1 MATFNLFKHIS
12 VCNMVERGYDKKAAL
27 IADGQLFVSSDLDLP
42 YPFCLSSAG
51 PIIHTKSLVFHFDKH
66 RIKMQVTRNNDVQFH
81 LIQAPRNF
89 SIFRNGRKY
98 IDNVE
103 ILPARFHAP
112 NQVFLNLES
121 RCIFNC
127 LFCEQR
133 KNPLH
138 INNYLDSKKIYSYL
152 KKALEYPSIA
162 SVAFTS
168 GIYPDNAVI
177 IRKFCS
183 VINQV
188 KNINDELPIGVEPF
202 IDNHLQID
210 ELKRVGADEIK
221 INLQI
226 PDKELFKKFCPDMNQ
241 SQILNMLD
249 YAVDVFGKGKVCSNI
264 LFGLGESDKSIIDAI
279 EDLVSRGV
287 TPSLRK
293 VRYNQ
298 QINRNGLKELGKQ
311 TFNIT
316 KDRIVNLG
324 YKQKQILSKNNLT
337 PKSFDTMCHKCYC
350 CDLAPF
356 IDF

>member
-1 MATFNLFKHIS
+1 
-12 VCNMVERGYDKKAAL
+12 MVERGCDKKAAL
-27 IADGQLFVSSDLDLP
+27 IADGQLFVSSELDLP

-51 PIIHTKSLVFHFDKH
+51 PIIRTKSLVFRFDKH
-66 RIKMQVTRNNDVQFH
+66 RIKMEITRHNNVQFH
-81 LIQAPRNF
+81 LIQAAKKF
-89 SIFRNGRKY
+89 SIYRNGRKY
-98 IDNVE
+98 IDYVE

-152 KKALEYPSIA
+152 KKALEYPSIE

-168 GIYPDNAVI
+168 GIYPDNESI
-177 IRKFCS
+177 IRKFCR

-188 KNINDELPIGVEPF
+188 KKINDELPIGVEPL
-202 IDNHLQID
+202 IYDYQEID
-210 ELKRVGADEIK
+210 ELKRAGADEIK

-226 PDKELFKKFCPDMNQ
+226 PDKEIFKKFCPDINQ
-241 SQILNMLD
+241 SHILNMLD
-249 YAVDVFGKGKVCSNI
+249 YAVDIFGEGKVCSNI
-264 LFGLGESDKSIIDAI
+264 LFGLGESDTSIINAI

-298 QINRNGLKELGKQ
+298 QINRNGMEELEKK
-311 TFNIT
+311 TYNIT
-316 KDRIVNLG
+316 KERIVNLG

-350 CDLAPF
+350 CDLVPF